1 VDPPRRGP
9 RGHPRPAGPAPL
21 SGGEDDKRR
30 RRPENYP
37 LRYETRALYS
47 DVDAN
52 RHVNNVAYARWF
64 EEGRAQLNEQVAGP
78 GALLNPPPGVQF
90 LLVSLRLDY
99 LAQVPYPSTVTVA
112 SAVGRISGASYVI
125 VHGLFH
131 QDRCAALGESVV
143 VRAQDGRPVR
153 LTEAERAALAPLTLG
168 AAGSAPPR

>member
-1 VDPPRRGP
+1 VDPPRRDP
-9 RGHPRPAGPAPL
+9 RGDPRPAGPAL
-21 SGGEDDKRR
+21 NGSQHRR
-30 RRPENYP
+30 QAENYP
-37 LRYETRALYS
+37 LRYESRALYS

-64 EEGRAQLNEQVAGP
+64 EEGRAQLNERVAGP
-78 GALLNPPPGVQF
+78 GTLLNPPPGVQF

-125 VHGLFH
+125 LHALFH

-143 VRAQDGRPVR
+143 VRARDGRPVR
-153 LTEAERAALAPLTLG
+153 LSEAERAALVPLTLT
-168 AAGSAPPR
+168 AAG

>member
-1 VDPPRRGP
+1 MT
-9 RGHPRPAGPAPL
+9 RPQH
-21 SGGEDDKRR
+21 DKRR
-30 RRPENYP
+30 LRPENYP

-64 EEGRAQLNEQVAGP
+64 EEGRAQLNERVAGP
-78 GALLNPPPGVQF
+78 GALLNPAPGVQF

-112 SAVGRISGASYVI
+112 AAVGRISGASYVI
-125 VHGLFH
+125 VHALFH

-143 VRAQDGRPVR
+143 VRARDGRPVR
-153 LTEAERAALAPLTLG
+153 LSEAERAALTPLTLT

>member
-1 VDPPRRGP
+1 MT
-9 RGHPRPAGPAPL
+9 RPQH
-21 SGGEDDKRR
+21 DKRR
-30 RRPENYP
+30 LRPENYP

-64 EEGRAQLNEQVAGP
+64 EEGRAQLNERVAGP
-78 GALLNPPPGVQF
+78 GALLNPAPGVQF

-112 SAVGRISGASYVI
+112 AAVGRISGASYVI
-125 VHGLFH
+125 VHALFH
-131 QDRCAALGESVV
+131 QDRCAALGESTV
-143 VRAQDGRPVR
+143 VRAADGRPIR
-153 LTEAERAALAPLTLG
+153 LTAAERDALEPLTFS

>member
-1 VDPPRRGP
+1 MDPPRRDP
-9 RGHPRPAGPAPL
+9 RGHPRPAGQPL
-21 SGGEDDKRR
+21 SGSEDDRR
-30 RRPENYP
+30 RRRRENYP
-37 LRYETRALYS
+37 LRYEARALYS

-78 GALLNPPPGVQF
+78 DALLNPPPGVQF

-125 VHGLFH
+125 VHALFH

-153 LTEAERAALAPLTLG
+153 LTEAERAALAPLTLT